1 MAKVDDRSRIK
12 PEAIGTNLLRVVSE
26 KMRHGESSIKRWLDA
41 VLDILVG
48 LAVICELVI
57 IFGNIIARGVFNA
70 PILWGDELGQLVLTI
85 ITFLGGALAYTRNE
99 HIAVHAVVDHLP
111 KEWRPAI
118 DSLVDWLV
126 FAGSVTGAYFSIAV
140 IKLRWTEYSTVL
152 QIRMGWFVVPLMVG
166 LILMAVYALLRLWRK
181 PLIPVLAT
189 ALVVLIAFGSLVLIN
204 NLWGPFGSSA
214 LVNWIVFGSFAVQL
228 ALGLPVGFVLAVVSM
243 MYLYLSGKGSLTLV
257 PMTMQNGIMNFVL
270 LAIPF
275 FMMAGYVMTEGGLSK
290 RLADFVVSII
300 GRVQGGLF
308 QVMVVTM
315 YIFSGLSG
323 SKAADVAAVGS
334 TLNPMLK
341 ANGYEPAESAAVL
354 ASSAVMGE
362 TIPPSLP
369 MLILGSITTISMG
382 SLFMAGLLP
391 AAVIAVCLMA
401 AIYVKTRLS
410 GKYPGSPGVPF
421 SEVVKRAL
429 IAIPALLVP
438 VFLVGG
444 IITGIA
450 TPTEI
455 STGAV
460 VYALLLAAFFYK
472 ELDFQKFRKIMSDT
486 AVKSGMVLFITSAAS
501 AFSWTLTAAG
511 IPQKIAQFMIG
522 IAGNSSWLF
531 MLTTVIVLIAMG
543 ALLEGIPALLVFAP
557 MLIPIVTQF
566 GINPLQYGIVLI
578 IAMGLGSFFPPIGI
592 GLYISCSVS
601 GTSVEETS
609 RAMIPYLVVLFIG
622 LLVVAFVP
630 WFSLILPKMMHLM

>member
-1 MAKVDDRSRIK
+1 
-12 PEAIGTNLLRVVSE
+12 
-26 KMRHGESSIKRWLDA
+26 MRKEEGPIKRWMDK

-48 LAVICELVI
+48 LAVIGELVI

-70 PILWGDELGQLVLTI
+70 PVLWADELGQLALTVVA
-85 ITFLGGALAYTRNE
+85 FLGGALAYTRNE

-111 KEWRPAI
+111 KAWRPAI
-118 DSLVDWLV
+118 DALVDWLV
-126 FAGSVTGAYFSIAV
+126 FAGSVIGAYFSISV
-140 IKLRWTEYSTVL
+140 IKLRWTELTAVL
-152 QIRMGWFVVPLMVG
+152 QIRMGWFVIPLTVG
-166 LILMAVYALLRLWRK
+166 LTLMTVYALLRLWRQ
-181 PLIPVLAT
+181 PRLPVLVT
-189 ALVVLIAFGSLVLIN
+189 ALVVLILFGILILIN
-204 NLWGPFGSSA
+204 NMWGPFGASA

-228 ALGLPVGFVLAVVSM
+228 ALGLPVGFVLSLVSL

-275 FMMAGYVMTEGGLSK
+275 FMMAGYLMTDGGLSK
-290 RLADFVVSII
+290 RLADFVIALV
-300 GRVQGGLF
+300 GRVQGGLL
-308 QVMVVTM
+308 QAMVITM

-401 AIYVKTRLS
+401 AIYIKTRLS
-410 GKYPGSPGVPF
+410 GKHPGTKVPF
-421 SEVVKRAL
+421 SEVAKRAI

-444 IITGIA
+444 IVTGLA
-450 TPTEI
+450 TPTEV

-460 VYALLLAAFFYK
+460 VYSLLLAIFFYR
-472 ELDFQKFRKIMSDT
+472 ELTWRKFWKVMSDT
-486 AVKSGMVLFITSAAS
+486 AVKSGMILFITSAAS
-501 AFSWTLTAAG
+501 AFSWTLTAASL
-511 IPQKIAQFMIG
+511 PQKIAQFMISV
-522 IAGNSSWLF
+522 AGNSSWLF
-531 MLTTVIVLIAMG
+531 MLTTVIILIAMG

-557 MLIPIVTQF
+557 LLIPIVPQF
-566 GINPLQYGIVLI
+566 GVSPLQYGIVLI
-578 IAMGLGSFFPPIGI
+578 IAMGLGSFFPPLGI

-609 RAMIPYLVVLFIG
+609 RAMLPYLVVLFVG
-622 LLVVAFVP
+622 LLVVTFVP
-630 WFSLILPKMMHLM
+630 WFSLILPKMMHLN